1 MVIDKMNKELKSY
14 FKSIRQGLTCS
25 LNAKR
30 AFTSMLKDRI
40 NDFLAENPEASF
52 EDIVSNFGTPE
63 EIISEFNSDKY
74 STELKRKKTQILILE
89 IVAVILV
96 VLTVILTVALR
107 EAQDQ
112 GYTEINTDDYIES
125 DVE

>member
-14 FKSIRQGLTCS
+14 FKCIRQGLTCS
-25 LNAKR
+25 LNAKH

-40 NDFLAENPEASF
+40 NDFIAENPEASF

-74 STELKRKKTQILILE
+74 STELKRRKTQILIL
-89 IVAVILV
+89 
-96 VLTVILTVALR
+96 
-107 EAQDQ
+107 
-112 GYTEINTDDYIES
+112 
-125 DVE
+125 

>member
-25 LNAKR
+25 PNAKR

-74 STELKRKKTQILILE
+74 STELKRRKTQILILE
-89 IVAVILV
+89 IVAVLLVAFSILM
-96 VLTVILTVALR
+96 TVAFMDAR
-107 EAQDQ
+107 DD
-112 GYTEINTDDYIES
+112 GYVNLTNDFNS
-125 DVE
+125 QVEE

>member
-40 NDFLAENPEASF
+40 NDFIAENSEASF
-52 EDIVSNFGTPE
+52 ADVVSNFGTPE

-74 STELKRKKTQILILE
+74 STELKRRKTQILILE
-89 IVAVILV
+89 IVAVLLVAFSILM
-96 VLTVILTVALR
+96 TVAFMDAR
-107 EAQDQ
+107 DD
-112 GYTEINTDDYIES
+112 GYVNLTNDFNS
-125 DVE
+125 QVEE